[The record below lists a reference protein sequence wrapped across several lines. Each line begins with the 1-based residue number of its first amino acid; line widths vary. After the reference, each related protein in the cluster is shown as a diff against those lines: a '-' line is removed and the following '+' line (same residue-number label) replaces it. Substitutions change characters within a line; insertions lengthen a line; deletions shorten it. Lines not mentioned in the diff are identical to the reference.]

1 MEAQVWCR
9 RQISQPYFV
18 FSNIWQAQQVRVKWW
33 IPATS
38 LRSTSWDPNW
48 GCFLL
53 KPSMFCI
60 ATIQP
65 VLLNDVDFWLRAMPR
80 NSIWHP
86 EVPFCS
92 GGSMDSGGLWS
103 TFTQSCNEVLNA
115 PQEYGLPV
123 KAFEFTSTTH
133 IISWT
138 SLSTTGLQPQWIVLS
153 CVNSGK
159 AWQVDFRTHTLQ
171 PREPTQVPG
180 THAGLPNQRMKFR
193 LFKASLPY
201 LWEKRSTPL
210 YRRHVSGAIHNTGR
224 GYRAQHVVACGCVVF
239 CDVFEGALS
248 LIATNQLLNTIL
260 TRATRT
266 A

>member
-1 MEAQVWCR
+1 
-9 RQISQPYFV
+9 
-18 FSNIWQAQQVRVKWW
+18 
-33 IPATS
+33 
-38 LRSTSWDPNW
+38 
-48 GCFLL
+48 
-53 KPSMFCI
+53 MFCI

-86 EVPFCS
+86 EVPFCD
-92 GGSMDSGGLWS
+92 GSMDSGGLWS

-123 KAFEFTSTTH
+123 KALEFTSTTH

-138 SLSTTGLQPQWIVLS
+138 SLSTTGLQQQWIVLS

-180 THAGLPNQRMKFR
+180 TNAGLPNQRMKFR

-239 CDVFEGALS
+239 CDVFEGALG
-248 LIATNQLLNTIL
+248 LIAAKHDSHQGHPDCLVVAACPWSTTTFHILLCYDMLSGL
-260 TRATRT
+260 TSKSLKLKYLKS
-266 A
+266 